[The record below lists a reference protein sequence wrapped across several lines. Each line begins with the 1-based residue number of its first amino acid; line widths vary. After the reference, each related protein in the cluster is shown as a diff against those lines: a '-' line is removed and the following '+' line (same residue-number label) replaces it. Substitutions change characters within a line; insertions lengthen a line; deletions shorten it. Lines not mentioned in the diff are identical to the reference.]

1 MKVLLTGANGL
12 IGSRIV
18 SILVQQPGVQVLAT
32 GKGVCRLNQTQDLQ
46 YFSCD
51 LTNEEEVQDVFN
63 SCKPNTVIHC
73 AAISHVDQCEQNPT
87 ECWEVNVKATE
98 FLLKAAAKFKSHFIY
113 FSSDFVFEGVK
124 RVYNEEDSREPVNY
138 YGQSKVA
145 AENLV
150 KAYPNSK
157 TIIRTIL
164 VYGVSE
170 SISRSNLILWVKKS
184 LENKKPIRVAKDQ
197 FRMATWVD
205 DLALA
210 ACKIACNKKEGVFH
224 VSGSEYLSVYEMA
237 VKIGDFYDLNT
248 DLIEPVL
255 TSELSEHTPRPLS
268 TGFDLEKTEEL
279 LERKT
284 LSFEEGLKHFE
295 KQFSALNL

>member
-18 SILVQQPGVQVLAT
+18 SILIQRPGVQVLAT
-32 GKGVCRLNQTQDLQ
+32 GKGACRLSLAQDLQ

-98 FLLKAAAKFKSHFIY
+98 FLLKAAAKFNSHFIY

-237 VKIGDFYDLNT
+237 LKIGDFYDLNT

-268 TGFDLEKTEEL
+268 TGFDLKKAEEL
-279 LERKT
+279 LGRKT

>member
-18 SILVQQPGVQVLAT
+18 RILLQQAGVEVLAT
-32 GKGVCRLNQTQDLQ
+32 GKGACRLSQTQDLQ
-46 YFSCD
+46 YFSFD
-51 LTNEEEVQDVFN
+51 LTREEEVVDVFN
-63 SCKPNTVIHC
+63 SFEPDTVIHC
-73 AAISHVDQCEQNPT
+73 AAISHVDQCEQNPA
-87 ECWEVNVKATE
+87 ECWKVNVKATE
-98 FLLKAAAKFKSHFIY
+98 FLLKAAAKFKAHFIY

-124 RVYNEEDSREPVNY
+124 RVYNEDDLREPVNY

-150 KAYPNSK
+150 RAYPNSK
-157 TIIRTIL
+157 AIIRTIL

-224 VSGSEYLSVYEMA
+224 VSGSQYLSVYEMA
-237 VKIGDFYDLNT
+237 VKIADFYNLNT

-268 TGFDLEKTEEL
+268 TGFDLKKTEEL
-279 LERKT
+279 LGRMT